1 MYMLSNILADKAW
14 SMDNMLSGANTKLQK
29 WASLGVAVLGII
41 MVIVALFK
49 FGKGMMSDR
58 AQTNWVLVI
67 VLFLVGATLAFGSG
81 WAFVHQMSDFGTNT
95 LNEVNNAG
103 E

>member
-1 MYMLSNILADKAW
+1 MYMLSNILADW
-14 SMDNMLSGANTKLQK
+14 SMDNLLNGANNKLQT
-29 WASLGVAVLGII
+29 WAALGVAVLGII

-81 WAFVHQMSDFGTNT
+81 WKFVHDMSDFGVNT
-95 LNEVNNAG
+95 INEVNNAG
-103 E
+103 